1 MNNYFIPFDMS
12 KNINYNYL
20 ISLYDMAQ
28 YNTKSKRYDTIN
40 YTSIKALAE
49 TLNISHKT
57 LNNILDNAEYNI
69 FITVDKQNKIITINN
84 GINKD
89 INNKII
95 PFVILTN

>member
-40 YTSIKALAE
+40 YTSIKNE
-49 TLNISHKT
+49 
-57 LNNILDNAEYNI
+57 
-69 FITVDKQNKIITINN
+69 
-84 GINKD
+84 
-89 INNKII
+89 I
-95 PFVILTN
+95 P